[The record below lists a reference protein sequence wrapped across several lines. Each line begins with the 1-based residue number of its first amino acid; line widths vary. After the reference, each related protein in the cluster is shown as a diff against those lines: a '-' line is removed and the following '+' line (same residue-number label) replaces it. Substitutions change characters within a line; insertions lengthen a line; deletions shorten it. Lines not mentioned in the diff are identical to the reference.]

1 MAVATCPGA
10 ASHRGHG
17 QADDAQAPRYG
28 LDAHARHLLA
38 AVDAARGPPMLPLLC
53 ALVPF
58 TLSIFPRCWRNIESH
73 YYYSYSYG
81 DALATMS

>member
-1 MAVATCPGA
+1 
-10 ASHRGHG
+10 
-17 QADDAQAPRYG
+17 
-28 LDAHARHLLA
+28 
-38 AVDAARGPPMLPLLC
+38 MLPLLC

-58 TLSIFPRCWRNIESH
+58 TLSIFPRYWRNIESH